1 MRLRKNFILKP
12 TLNAPYDEESERHS
26 DWLELLFDLI
36 FVAAVSQLAL
46 NLNNSYSLKVLLESI
61 PIFFAI
67 WWSWAGQT
75 FYLSRFGADDMFNRF
90 LTMLQI
96 LVVAAMTIN
105 VKGALESSGPGFA
118 LSYAFL
124 RFILVAEYIRVGRHV
139 PESRDLVKHYVLG
152 FGAAAMIWVI
162 SAFVPAPMR
171 FALWGLGLLVDFL
184 TPLTAGKLQA
194 ELPPH
199 PTHIPERLGLF
210 TIILLGETIVSVVFT
225 VINTGANFVTELA
238 GFMGLLIAFSIW
250 WGYFEESGGAEA
262 HVQEAGDQMGKYQ
275 LWLYSHFPLLLGIV
289 SAAVGIKH
297 VMYTGWGNL
306 MPAGEV
312 WIFTASLGLALLS
325 LTLIFISSYSME
337 TCKKGA
343 LQIFRAPYYVIIVL
357 VILTGFLG
365 STLSGYMILGIL
377 TLLCVVKMVLSFRD
391 PPAICKMYK

>member
-1 MRLRKNFILKP
+1 MKLRKNLILKP
-12 TLNAPYDEESERHS
+12 DLQFSYDGNSERHS

-46 NLNNSYSLKVLLESI
+46 NLNGNYSLTVFLESI

-96 LVVAAMTIN
+96 LVVAAMTVN
-105 VKGALESSGPGFA
+105 VKNALGSTGPGFA

-139 PESRDLVKHYVLG
+139 PEARSLVKRYVVG
-152 FGAAAMIWVI
+152 FGAAAMIWMI
-162 SAFVPAPMR
+162 SAFVPTPLR

-210 TIILLGETIVSVVFT
+210 TIILIGETIVSVVFT
-225 VINTGANFVTELA
+225 ITTTGTSLITGFA

-262 HVQEAGDQMGKYQ
+262 HVQEAGNQIGKYQ
-275 LWLYSHFPLLLGIV
+275 LWLYSHFPLLIGIV
-289 SAAVGIKH
+289 STAVGIKH
-297 VMYTGWGNL
+297 VMYTGWGNV

-312 WIFTASLGLALLS
+312 WLFTASLGLALLS
-325 LTLIFISSYSME
+325 LTAIFISSYSLE
-337 TCKKGA
+337 TCKKWE

-357 VILTGFLG
+357 VVLTGFLG
-365 STLSGYMILGIL
+365 SIFSGYMILGIL
-377 TLLCVVKMVLSFRD
+377 TLLCIVKMILSFRE
-391 PPAICKMYK
+391 PPTVCKMYK

>member
-1 MRLRKNFILKP
+1 MKLRKNLILKP
-12 TLNAPYDEESERHS
+12 DLQYPDENSEKHS

-46 NLNNSYSLKVLLESI
+46 NLNGNYSLTVFLESI

-96 LVVAAMTIN
+96 LIVAAMTVN
-105 VKGALESSGPGFA
+105 VKNALGSSGPGFA

-139 PESRDLVKHYVLG
+139 PEARSLVKHYVVG
-152 FGAAAMIWVI
+152 FGAAAMIWLI
-162 SAFVPAPMR
+162 SAFVPTPLR

-184 TPLTAGKLQA
+184 TTLTAGKLQA

-210 TIILLGETIVSVVFT
+210 TIILIGETIVSVVFT
-225 VINTGANFVTELA
+225 ITTTGANFITGFA

-262 HVQEAGDQMGKYQ
+262 HVQEAGTQVGKYQ
-275 LWLYSHFPLLLGIV
+275 LWLYSHFPLLIGIV

-297 VMYTGWGNL
+297 VMYTGWGNI

-312 WIFTASLGLALLS
+312 WLFTASLGLALLS
-325 LTLIFISSYSME
+325 LTAIFISSYSLE
-337 TCKKGA
+337 TCKKWE

-357 VILTGFLG
+357 VVLTGFLG
-365 STLSGYMILGIL
+365 SIFSGYVILGIL
-377 TLLCVVKMVLSFRD
+377 TMLCIVKMILSFRE
-391 PPAICKMYK
+391 PPTVCKMYK